1 VKPSIRKTGFLILIL
16 AGLLF
21 LTGFIPDRSEKV
33 QFNFK
38 GQDMVERIVS
48 DYAETPVFSG
58 REDIK
63 AYLRNSN
70 LVITLQFP
78 KNIMQGRKGHVEV
91 TAHLAALDGEDQI
104 TAAPVDFNLQIK
116 AHLEFPRQFVE
127 PAGIYQKTISR
138 QASPAFNWNLMST
151 RKEPQK
157 GKLWIYLSLKNP
169 QGLSLDYP
177 LVARDLEIPVS
188 KLLGMDLST
197 SRIVS
202 LCLTVLGSALMAFT
216 KFVRKK

>member
-1 VKPSIRKTGFLILIL
+1 MIL
-16 AGLLF
+16 AGLLI
-21 LTGFIPDRSEKV
+21 LIGFIPDRSEKV
-33 QFNFK
+33 QFSFK
-38 GQDMVERIVS
+38 GEDIVERISS

-63 AYLRNSN
+63 DYLKNSN
-70 LVITLQFP
+70 LGIMLQFP

-91 TAHLAALDGEDQI
+91 AASLAALAGEDQI
-104 TAAPVDFNLQIK
+104 KAAPVDFNLQIK

-127 PAGIYQKTISR
+127 PAGIYQKSISR
-138 QASPAFNWNLMST
+138 QASPAFHWNLLST

-157 GKLWIYLSLKNP
+157 GKLWIYLSIENP

-177 LVARDLEIPVS
+177 LVARDMEIPVTT
-188 KLLGMDLST
+188 LLGMDLST
-197 SRIVS
+197 SRIIS
-202 LCLTVLGSALMAFT
+202 LCLAVYWCSYIWSIG